1 MDRDSA
7 EKEVAR
13 RIARANDDLRAEL
26 DVDEGKVTQSMT
38 PLHQAV
44 QAGSVEQVQALLDR
58 FAVRVRCVLQQ
69 DGDTLSFSASMGL
82 QSMPRMCGKWAFPI

>member
-1 MDRDSA
+1 MVADKQANPTPVDQWQQADSW
-7 EKEVAR
+7 
-13 RIARANDDLRAEL
+13 
-26 DVDEGKVTQSMT
+26 GMT
-38 PLHQAV
+38 PLHKAA

-69 DGDTLSFSASMGL
+69 DGGTLTFSASMGL